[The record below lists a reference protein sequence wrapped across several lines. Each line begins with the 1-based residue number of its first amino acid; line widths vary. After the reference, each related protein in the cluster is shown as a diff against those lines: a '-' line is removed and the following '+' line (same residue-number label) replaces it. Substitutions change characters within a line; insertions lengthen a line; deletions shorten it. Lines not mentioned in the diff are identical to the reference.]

1 MHSKIKIVYITS
13 LDMCIVCFTLISTL
27 QLKENLEFKQRQ
39 HIFYILW
46 TKILRTKVE
55 FCRNGSTHVKS
66 NKLPRGSE
74 NSLRMEDMN
83 VYKYLSDNNNGSGLY
98 SILNSSF
105 IILN

>member
-1 MHSKIKIVYITS
+1 M
-13 LDMCIVCFTLISTL
+13 
-27 QLKENLEFKQRQ
+27 
-39 HIFYILW
+39 
-46 TKILRTKVE
+46 
-55 FCRNGSTHVKS
+55 KS

-105 IILN
+105 IILNLKKSLKS